1 MKTDRADARALAEM
15 LQSGWYTEVFVK
27 SEDSHRSK
35 ALLSA
40 RDQLVR
46 DKRTFFGQI
55 RGMVRPFGI
64 RLAVRQGTAKFDE
77 AVRAACRHDELLY
90 GCVSALLEAL
100 DAIGA
105 QIAALDKRVRAMV
118 RTSRVCWHLT
128 SVPCGGPI
136 TALAFAAAIEDPS
149 RFKRSR
155 DVAAYLGLTPRR
167 YQSGERDIRSRLS
180 HR

>member
-1 MKTDRADARALAEM
+1 M
-15 LQSGWYTEVFVK
+15 
-27 SEDSHRSK
+27 
-35 ALLSA
+35 
-40 RDQLVR
+40 
-46 DKRTFFGQI
+46 
-55 RGMVRPFGI
+55 P
-64 RLAVRQGTAKFDE
+64 
-77 AVRAACRHDELLY
+77 
-90 GCVSALLEAL
+90 L

-105 QIAALDKRVRAMV
+105 QVAALDKRVCAMV

-128 SVPCGGPI
+128 SVPCVGPI

-167 YQSGERDIRSRLS
+167 DQSGERDIRSRLS